1 MKKLTLLGI
10 FLFSLLA
17 ISLQAQTPEKTIKLV
32 VSGEAETK
40 EEATKIAL
48 RNAIEQAFGTFV
60 SADTEILNDELVK
73 DEIVSIS
80 SGNIQSYK
88 EVSSLMNADG
98 TQSVTLEAI
107 VSIGKLVNFAQ
118 SKGMSTELAGA
129 TFAMNMKIKELNKK
143 NERIALKNLYEQLD
157 LMASNLNLF
166 DYELITGEPYEYASL
181 YAVDLVVNIRP
192 NNNAIEFAKYYIET
206 MMSLSLTESEI
217 KEYQSANLRNYDTSF
232 GLPLGGVCY
241 LRNDY
246 WPKDAG
252 HYQFPVEL
260 AFVKSIFK
268 FRILDNMENRI
279 DMLYTDVST
288 REIQNEIKIISLIKD
303 NVRYHSL
310 GEENIFSGQRI
321 DYNFVSFPVTPAD
334 NFYGEGHTAGSVGWM
349 HEQFDDF
356 VKNYKGQIF
365 RQLKFTMYYQ
375 KDAFEK
381 LSSIKVEPTSSI
393 RYVRSFTRVS
403 E

>member
-17 ISLQAQTPEKTIKLV
+17 VSLQAQTPEKTIKLV

-107 VSIGKLVNFAQ
+107 VSIGKLVSFAQ

-217 KEYQSANLRNYDTSF
+217 KEYQSANLRNYATSF
-232 GLPLGGVCY
+232 GLPLGGKCY

-252 HYQFPVEL
+252 RYQFPVEL

-334 NFYGEGHTAGSVGWM
+334 NFYGKGHRAGSVGWM

>member
-48 RNAIEQAFGTFV
+48 RNAIEQAYGTFV

-143 NERIALKNLYEQLD
+143 N
-157 LMASNLNLF
+157 
-166 DYELITGEPYEYASL
+166 
-181 YAVDLVVNIRP
+181 
-192 NNNAIEFAKYYIET
+192 
-206 MMSLSLTESEI
+206 
-217 KEYQSANLRNYDTSF
+217 
-232 GLPLGGVCY
+232 
-241 LRNDY
+241 
-246 WPKDAG
+246 
-252 HYQFPVEL
+252 
-260 AFVKSIFK
+260 
-268 FRILDNMENRI
+268 
-279 DMLYTDVST
+279 VS
-288 REIQNEIKIISLIKD
+288 
-303 NVRYHSL
+303 
-310 GEENIFSGQRI
+310 GF
-321 DYNFVSFPVTPAD
+321 
-334 NFYGEGHTAGSVGWM
+334 
-349 HEQFDDF
+349 
-356 VKNYKGQIF
+356 
-365 RQLKFTMYYQ
+365 
-375 KDAFEK
+375 
-381 LSSIKVEPTSSI
+381 
-393 RYVRSFTRVS
+393 
-403 E
+403 